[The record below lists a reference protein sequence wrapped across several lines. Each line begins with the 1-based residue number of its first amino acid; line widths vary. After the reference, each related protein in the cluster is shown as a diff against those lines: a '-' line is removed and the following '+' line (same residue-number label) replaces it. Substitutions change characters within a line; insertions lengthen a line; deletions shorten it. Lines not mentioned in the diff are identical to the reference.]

1 MFFPGLSFDRCKTL
15 GGDLML
21 TDARCEQWP
30 VASASGLKLKKSALD
45 ATNMQHATC
54 TSTNNSSSNA
64 NARK

>member
-30 VASASGLKLKKSALD
+30 VASGLKKSALD